1 MERKRRLP
9 PSRER
14 NVESFD
20 EDASVI
26 EFMSYRSA
34 PPPVSKGGVRPD
46 DAMPLFLS
54 DSGEAE
60 AEEDEQQ
67 PPRRP
72 SFGRIQNHRDDEPPR
87 LLKASIAPRIIKI
100 GIFAVSAAAIIAA
113 ILSVQNPLDLFT
125 NAKASLTTSS
135 GGQPAAFPSATAQL
149 RPASEPVV
157 AVRTASTDQTA
168 PEIQSNLGARGLSP
182 SAKGGPTRDEISS
195 AFRTARQDQPEVRL
209 PPAVVAPP
217 AAPPPAAA
225 PAAVAAL
232 PPATAFPPP
241 TADLPAAA
249 APAARRLA
257 ADELATLLKRAKS
270 LIAIGDFAPARL
282 LLKRAADAQEAG
294 AALLLAQTYD
304 PAVLGKQD
312 MRSITPDPAKA
323 REWYQKAAQFG
334 SVEAQQRL
342 SQMQN

>member
-34 PPPVSKGGVRPD
+34 PPPVSKGSVRSD

-54 DSGEAE
+54 DP
-60 AEEDEQQ
+60 EEEEEEE
-67 PPRRP
+67 PARRP
-72 SFGRIQNHRDDEPPR
+72 SFGRIQNHGDDEPPR
-87 LLKASIAPRIIKI
+87 LLKASIAPRIIKV

-113 ILSVQNPLDLFT
+113 ILSVQNPLDLFA
-125 NAKASLTTSS
+125 NAKASLTTPS
-135 GGQPAAFPSATAQL
+135 GGQPAAAIPSATAQL
-149 RPASEPVV
+149 RPAPEPVV
-157 AVRTASTDQTA
+157 AVRTASADQTA

-182 SAKGGPTRDEISS
+182 SAKSGPTRDEIAS

-209 PPAVVAPP
+209 PPAAVAPP
-217 AAPPPAAA
+217 AAAPPAAA
-225 PAAVAAL
+225 PAAVTAL
-232 PPATAFPPP
+232 PPAAAFPPP

-249 APAARRLA
+249 APAAKRLA
-257 ADELATLLKRAKS
+257 PDEVAALLKRAKG

-323 REWYQKAAQFG
+323 REWYQKAAQYG
-334 SVEAQQRL
+334 SVDAQQRL

>member
-1 MERKRRLP
+1 
-9 PSRER
+9 
-14 NVESFD
+14 
-20 EDASVI
+20 
-26 EFMSYRSA
+26 MSYRSA
-34 PPPVSKGGVRPD
+34 PPPVSKGSVRPD

-54 DSGEAE
+54 DPE
-60 AEEDEQQ
+60 AEEEVE

-72 SFGRIQNHRDDEPPR
+72 SFGRIQNHGDDEPPR

-113 ILSVQNPLDLFT
+113 ILSVQNPLDLFA

-135 GGQPAAFPSATAQL
+135 GGQPAAIPSATAQL

-157 AVRTASTDQTA
+157 AVRTASADQTA

-182 SAKGGPTRDEISS
+182 SAKGGPTRDEIAS

-209 PPAVVAPP
+209 PPAAVAPP
-217 AAPPPAAA
+217 AAAPPAAA
-225 PAAVAAL
+225 PAAVTAL
-232 PPATAFPPP
+232 PPAAAFPPP

-249 APAARRLA
+249 APTVKRLA
-257 ADELATLLKRAKS
+257 PDEVAALLKRAKG

-282 LLKRAADAQEAG
+282 LLKRAADAQEAA

-323 REWYQKAAQFG
+323 REWYQKAAQYG
-334 SVEAQQRL
+334 SVDAQQRL

>member
-1 MERKRRLP
+1 
-9 PSRER
+9 
-14 NVESFD
+14 
-20 EDASVI
+20 
-26 EFMSYRSA
+26 MSYRSA
-34 PPPVSKGGVRPD
+34 PPPVSKGSVRSD

-54 DSGEAE
+54 DP
-60 AEEDEQQ
+60 EEEEEEE
-67 PPRRP
+67 PARRP
-72 SFGRIQNHRDDEPPR
+72 SFGRIQNHGDDEPPR
-87 LLKASIAPRIIKI
+87 LLKASIAPRIIKV

-113 ILSVQNPLDLFT
+113 ILSVQNPLDLFA
-125 NAKASLTTSS
+125 NAKASLTTPS
-135 GGQPAAFPSATAQL
+135 GGQPAAAIPSATAQL
-149 RPASEPVV
+149 RPAPEPVV
-157 AVRTASTDQTA
+157 AVRTASADQTA

-182 SAKGGPTRDEISS
+182 SAKSGPTRDEIAS

-209 PPAVVAPP
+209 PPAAVAPP
-217 AAPPPAAA
+217 AAAPPAAA
-225 PAAVAAL
+225 PAAVTAL
-232 PPATAFPPP
+232 PPAAAFPPP

-249 APAARRLA
+249 APAAKRLA
-257 ADELATLLKRAKS
+257 PDEVAALLKRAKG

-323 REWYQKAAQFG
+323 REWYQKAAQYG
-334 SVEAQQRL
+334 SVDAQQRL

>member
-34 PPPVSKGGVRPD
+34 PPTSKGGVRPD

-54 DSGEAE
+54 DPDEE
-60 AEEDEQQ
+60 AEEEA
-67 PPRRP
+67 PRRP
-72 SFGRIQNHRDDEPPR
+72 SFGRIRDHEDDEPPR
-87 LLKASIAPRIIKI
+87 LLKSSIAPRIIKV
-100 GIFAVSAAAIIAA
+100 GIFAISAAAIVAA

-125 NAKASLTTSS
+125 NAKASLTSSS
-135 GGQPAAFPSATAQL
+135 GGQPAAMPSATAQL
-149 RPASEPVV
+149 RPAPEPVV
-157 AVRTASTDQTA
+157 TVRTASADPAAQ
-168 PEIQSNLGARGLSP
+168 EIQPNLGARGLSP
-182 SAKGGPTRDEISS
+182 TAKGGPTRDEIAS

-209 PPAVVAPP
+209 PPAAVAPS

-225 PAAVAAL
+225 PAAVTAL
-232 PPATAFPPP
+232 PPAAAFPPP
-241 TADLPAAA
+241 TADLPTAA
-249 APAARRLA
+249 APTVKRLA
-257 ADELATLLKRAKS
+257 PDEVAALLKRAKG

-323 REWYQKAAQFG
+323 REWYQKAAQYG
-334 SVEAQQRL
+334 SVDAQQRL